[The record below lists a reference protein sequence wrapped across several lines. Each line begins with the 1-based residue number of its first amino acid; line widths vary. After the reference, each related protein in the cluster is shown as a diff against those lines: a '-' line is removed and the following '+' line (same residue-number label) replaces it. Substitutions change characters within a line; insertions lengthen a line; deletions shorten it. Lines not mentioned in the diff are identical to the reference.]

1 MSWSV
6 CPLLGRWET
15 TLKAFCLSALW
26 QIYETLSLLLRVQDW
41 RFITPSQSAGLIV
54 LSMGDGILTHLLFR
68 FPDPA
73 NRFQA
78 IQKGQESCHCLT
90 VHTIQTGEFSSQL

>member
-1 MSWSV
+1 
-6 CPLLGRWET
+6 
-15 TLKAFCLSALW
+15 
-26 QIYETLSLLLRVQDW
+26 
-41 RFITPSQSAGLIV
+41 
-54 LSMGDGILTHLLFR
+54 MGDGILTHLLFR